1 MVYDVLIVGGGPVGL
16 AAAIRAR
23 LNGLTACVFE
33 RKPGVVDK
41 ACGEGIMP
49 SGFAQLSKLG
59 VMPRKRRAFVGIR
72 YLKGDDPRIFADG
85 FFPGEPGYGVR
96 RVELH
101 QSLLQR
107 AEEVGVVWQ
116 TESAKQIDVDS
127 EGVSVNGI
135 NGRYLLAAD
144 GLNSPIRKRFGL
156 DGGRSKNPRYGMRQ
170 HFRAKPWS
178 DRVEVYWSEHGEAY
192 VTPVD
197 EETVGVAFLFRKPG
211 AFDQLLAS
219 LPHLAE
225 RLGEP
230 ASALRGAGP
239 FDRRAQRR
247 VSGRLML
254 IGDAAGY
261 LDPLTGEGIS
271 LGIRSATL
279 AVDNITHGTP
289 EAYESQWRRA
299 MRRYF
304 ILTRLLLVISK
315 PQWVRSRLVQTL
327 RLMPFLFSFSLRLL
341 GGESRAK
348 AFSAQSWSKIN
359 PFRLVFSPKSG
370 D

>member
-33 RKPGVVDK
+33 RKSGVVDK

-49 SGFAQLSKLG
+49 SGFAQLSALG
-59 VMPRKRRAFVGIR
+59 VTPEKCRAFVGIR
-72 YLKGDDPRIFADG
+72 YLKGDDPTVFADG
-85 FFPGEPGYGVR
+85 YFPGKPGYGVR

-101 QSLLQR
+101 KGLSQR
-107 AEEVGVVWQ
+107 AEAVGVVRRSECAKDINV
-116 TESAKQIDVDS
+116 ESD
-127 EGVSVNGI
+127 GVSVNGI

-156 DGGRSKNPRYGMRQ
+156 DGGRSKDPRYGMRQ
-170 HFRAKPWS
+170 HFRAKPWNNQ
-178 DRVEVYWSEHGEAY
+178 VEVYWSEHGEAY

-211 AFDQLLAS
+211 AFDQLMAS

-225 RLGEP
+225 KLGEP
-230 ASALRGAGP
+230 VSALRGAGP

-271 LGIRSATL
+271 LGLQSATL
-279 AVDNITHGTP
+279 AVDNITNGTP
-289 EAYESQWRRA
+289 EAYERQWRRA
-299 MRRYF
+299 VRRYF
-304 ILTRLLLVISK
+304 VLTRLLLMISK
-315 PQWVRSRLVQTL
+315 PQWIRSRLVQTL
-327 RLMPFLFSFSLRLL
+327 RKIPFLFSFSLRLL
-341 GGESRAK
+341 GGESTNK
-348 AFSAQSWSKIN
+348 ASASLPLSPMN
-359 PFRLVFSPKSG
+359 LVRPVFAPKSS